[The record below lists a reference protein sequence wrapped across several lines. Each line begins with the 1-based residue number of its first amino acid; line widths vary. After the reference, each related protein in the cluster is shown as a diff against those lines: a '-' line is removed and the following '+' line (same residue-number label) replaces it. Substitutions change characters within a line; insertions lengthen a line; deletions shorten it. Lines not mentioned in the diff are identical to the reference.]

1 MEYYLDIYKDK
12 SHIKIYNI
20 QFYNQILEN
29 YHLQD
34 LYISYILQQKKASKH
49 YGKQLKNQLHKIC
62 NKNICLKIHMIH
74 IIIMIK
80 YKIMKNTYK
89 IKEHGTY

>member
-29 YHLQD
+29 YHL
-34 LYISYILQQKKASKH
+34 
-49 YGKQLKNQLHKIC
+49 
-62 NKNICLKIHMIH
+62 
-74 IIIMIK
+74 
-80 YKIMKNTYK
+80 
-89 IKEHGTY
+89 